1 MSSTID
7 KVKRTFLNKSTKSE
21 TIAFGNLFDYVGY
34 GYVGAKLKKDSNH
47 SLLIDVDPQ

>member
-7 KVKRTFLNKSTKSE
+7 RVKRTYLNKQNRNE

-34 GYVGAKLKKDSNH
+34 GYVGAKVKKESNH
-47 SLLIDVDPQ
+47 SLLIDVDPE